1 MPRPLSPSQ
10 YQSSRPELRYLIDI
24 STAIS
29 CPKHNFLIKDL
40 QKMLRILGKMNK
52 LINGKWKIHS
62 FCPELSRSARVILEI
77 RKGQEIR
84 IINVNLKP
92 SKEYSNSSV

>member
-1 MPRPLSPSQ
+1 MEINSFNTKI
-10 YQSSRPELRYLIDI
+10 LIILGNEDQE
-24 STAIS
+24 
-29 CPKHNFLIKDL
+29 K
-40 QKMLRILGKMNK
+40 LGKMNK
-52 LINGKWKIHS
+52 LIHGKWKIHS